1 MLRFSNAIVIAVT
14 AVSLCGGAKATPIE
28 KTIWIGQHVHEVG
41 ADSLDRADAVADYV
55 DLLLGLYRGGLTFDT
70 VLRDFLANYDVK
82 IDQAI
87 HTRGNDREAYFQN
100 NIDSSLLVASGRG
113 IGAAENLASGI
124 YLGPERADLK
134 LEVARAKLLAVQTNS
149 AADMY
154 FQLILHYA
162 LIKDAIEQG
171 MDRKTIVNPL
181 ISKAIDLIDQASPA
195 EPNVVLEI
203 EQELSGLLD

>member
-1 MLRFSNAIVIAVT
+1 MLRFSNAIIVA
-14 AVSLCGGAKATPIE
+14 ALALSLNGAAKATPIE

-55 DLLLGLYRGGLTFDT
+55 DLLLALYRGGLTFDT
-70 VLRDFLANYDVK
+70 ALQDFLAKYDVR

-87 HTRGNDREAYFQN
+87 LTRGNDREAYFQS

-124 YLGPERADLK
+124 YLGPEGADLK
-134 LEVARAKLLAVQTNS
+134 LEVARAKLLAVHTNS

-181 ISKAIDLIDQASPA
+181 ISKAIDLIEQASPA